1 MPGDW
6 PLVCPI
12 TTRQCLTSPLTSGT
26 WPLFYL
32 FDSESA
38 PMRLTDKQ
46 AILALAQ
53 SPIVPGL
60 HHLSNR
66 AFLAHQ
72 PAESPFSVSRVVG
85 SGATRVQVAEQQD
98 PRTAHSGTPGGY
110 PGLCDCS
117 TSYYID

>member
-12 TTRQCLTSPLTSGT
+12 TTRHCLTSPFTSGST

-60 HHLSNR
+60 HHLPNR

-72 PAESPFSVSRVVG
+72 PAESSFSVSRVWDQAQLG
-85 SGATRVQVAEQQD
+85 SE
-98 PRTAHSGTPGGY
+98 
-110 PGLCDCS
+110 
-117 TSYYID
+117 

>member
-6 PLVCPI
+6 PRVYPI
-12 TTRQCLTSPLTSGT
+12 TTRHCLTSPFTSGST

-53 SPIVPGL
+53 SRIVPGL
-60 HHLSNR
+60 HHFSNR

-72 PAESPFSVSRVVG
+72 PAESPFSVSRLWDQAQLG
-85 SGATRVQVAEQQD
+85 SR
-98 PRTAHSGTPGGY
+98 
-110 PGLCDCS
+110 
-117 TSYYID
+117 

>member
-12 TTRQCLTSPLTSGT
+12 TTRQCLTSPLTSGST
-26 WPLFYL
+26 WPLFCL

-53 SPIVPGL
+53 SLIVPGL
-60 HHLSNR
+60 HHLPNR

-72 PAESPFSVSRVVG
+72 PAESSFSVSRVWDQAQLG
-85 SGATRVQVAEQQD
+85 SE
-98 PRTAHSGTPGGY
+98 
-110 PGLCDCS
+110 
-117 TSYYID
+117 